1 MTNSIFGK
9 ILGKITGKI
18 QHNYSRLSLSYKI
31 ILPFLAI
38 FLTVLIIGVT
48 IIGYWFVGS
57 LEANIQDDMNRAVP
71 WVKREFTEQEARFL
85 QEVTNFA
92 KDKSLQIAITQGDLV
107 TINRLSLPM
116 KIKLHLDL
124 LHIFDPQKN
133 ILLNS
138 QSQQLPACQLDESGA
153 IAHSL
158 RGMPLFGLIN
168 CQQTP
173 ASILASISSIES
185 REKLLGGVIFGRLM
199 NDEILGEL
207 QEGIKEYLVA
217 FNNKQEIIATTLAI
231 AKEYAWQPPPIN
243 APLQIVNIGNSQYLG
258 QTIGLGGLDADKGR
272 FFANENLGGIH
283 GIR

>member
-18 QHNYSRLSLSYKI
+18 QQKYSHLSLSYKI

-71 WVKREFTEQEARFL
+71 WIKREFTEQEARFL

-92 KDKSLQIAITQGDLV
+92 KDKSLQVAITQGDLV
-107 TINRLSLPM
+107 TINRLSLPI

-138 QSQQLPACQLDESGA
+138 QSQQLPACQL
-153 IAHSL
+153 
-158 RGMPLFGLIN
+158 
-168 CQQTP
+168 
-173 ASILASISSIES
+173 
-185 REKLLGGVIFGRLM
+185 
-199 NDEILGEL
+199 
-207 QEGIKEYLVA
+207 
-217 FNNKQEIIATTLAI
+217 
-231 AKEYAWQPPPIN
+231 
-243 APLQIVNIGNSQYLG
+243 
-258 QTIGLGGLDADKGR
+258 
-272 FFANENLGGIH
+272 
-283 GIR
+283 